1 MSRNARIASLLVIL
15 GLLVAA
21 VVLDLTGETTREWWR
36 LALPGIAVI
45 VLLFVLIREVR
56 VR

>member
-21 VVLDLTGETTREWWR
+21 VVLDLTGETAREWWR
-36 LALPGIAVI
+36 LALPAIAVI
-45 VLLFVLIREVR
+45 VLVFVLIREVR